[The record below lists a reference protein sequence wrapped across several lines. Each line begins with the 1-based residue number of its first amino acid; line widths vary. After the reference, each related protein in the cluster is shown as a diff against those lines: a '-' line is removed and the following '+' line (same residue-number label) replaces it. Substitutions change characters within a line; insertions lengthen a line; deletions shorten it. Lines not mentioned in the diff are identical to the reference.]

1 MQVIEIVS
9 AILEK
14 RIWAKSGNKVVRKY
28 RCTSGIRKNRIVSN
42 IGQCFAAPNVKAR
55 IRLKRTRAR
64 LGSRMARKAR
74 RTKRTNP
81 ASRRVAALNKAG
93 SRRAPRSAR
102 RR

>member
-1 MQVIEIVS
+1 MLVSEIVS

-42 IGQCFAAPNVKAR
+42 IGQCFAAPNMKAR
-55 IRLKRTRAR
+55 MAMIKTRAR
-64 LGSRMARKAR
+64 LGARMARKAQ

-81 ASRRVAALNKAG
+81 ASIALKRLNRRIK
-93 SRRAPRSAR
+93 
-102 RR
+102 